1 MRASLE
7 AIRIELRGALRRHLH
22 RPGFAVTVV
31 ATLALTIGA
40 TTAVFSVV
48 NAALVRALPFAS
60 PHELVWIASVRPDNP
75 SAPFSLPEFMDYRS
89 QVRTLSSLS
98 AYANWSASLAGPDLT
113 ERLTGA
119 RMAANAFAV
128 LGVSPAA
135 GRLFN
140 EDDDRPDAP
149 AVVVLS
155 HRLWQRRYGGAADA
169 VGQAVRINGQSFVV
183 VGVLPAQ
190 FPLPMRDLDVV
201 TPLVPDRDPLRHRRN
216 SVNFLRVFGRL
227 KPGTSLEQAQ
237 VELTAICRSLRQQF
251 PVEYARKDAV
261 RAVALHEVI
270 VADFRQSMLLLLAAV
285 IVVLATALANLVS
298 LALVRANGRLGE
310 LSMRMAIGASRR
322 DLVRQLAAE
331 ALLLALAGSGLG
343 WVLASRA
350 IAAAVRWAPD
360 SIPRLGEASLDGTA
374 ALLVMAVTVVVTA
387 LLTAAPLSAVART
400 RVGDTLRAASR
411 GAIGDR
417 WNDRVRNAT
426 VVAEIS
432 AALVLLLAT
441 VVLVQN
447 LRRLRDLDPGFN
459 PEGVFQARLSVPP
472 TYRSADDLGRFYD
485 QLSNRLAAA
494 PGVRAWGVIS
504 VAPLSGLLATVPFSV
519 AGQAT
524 AESDWPSANLRTI
537 SPAWPSVVG
546 TRLRQGR
553 WFAETD
559 ASNTPP
565 VALVSAALADRF
577 LSGHAVGQR
586 LLIDDNNEGPRPVEI
601 VGVVENVRHIALDL
615 PPALDLYLPL
625 RQVHPDGVA
634 LLRNNQFWMIRT
646 ELDPAAFR
654 RTFLADLR
662 AIDPDAAVSGT
673 GAMRQYLDAWLG
685 PRRFNLGLFGAFAL
699 TAVMLALSGLYG
711 LVSYAV
717 GQRGPEIGL
726 RLALGATPR
735 DVQRMILRQ
744 AARLAAAGAALG
756 LGLAGGAWRLAA
768 GLVQEGI
775 EPAMVAATTAV
786 LVAVVLLA
794 AWLPARRAARVE
806 ATVAL
811 RVR

>member
-1 MRASLE
+1 
-7 AIRIELRGALRRHLH
+7 
-22 RPGFAVTVV
+22 
-31 ATLALTIGA
+31 
-40 TTAVFSVV
+40 
-48 NAALVRALPFAS
+48 
-60 PHELVWIASVRPDNP
+60 
-75 SAPFSLPEFMDYRS
+75 
-89 QVRTLSSLS
+89 
-98 AYANWSASLAGPDLT
+98 
-113 ERLTGA
+113 
-119 RMAANAFAV
+119 
-128 LGVSPAA
+128 
-135 GRLFN
+135 
-140 EDDDRPDAP
+140 
-149 AVVVLS
+149 
-155 HRLWQRRYGGAADA
+155 
-169 VGQAVRINGQSFVV
+169 
-183 VGVLPAQ
+183 
-190 FPLPMRDLDVV
+190 
-201 TPLVPDRDPLRHRRN
+201 
-216 SVNFLRVFGRL
+216 
-227 KPGTSLEQAQ
+227 
-237 VELTAICRSLRQQF
+237 
-251 PVEYARKDAV
+251 
-261 RAVALHEVI
+261 
-270 VADFRQSMLLLLAAV
+270 
-285 IVVLATALANLVS
+285 
-298 LALVRANGRLGE
+298 
-310 LSMRMAIGASRR
+310 
-322 DLVRQLAAE
+322 
-331 ALLLALAGSGLG
+331 
-343 WVLASRA
+343 
-350 IAAAVRWAPD
+350 
-360 SIPRLGEASLDGTA
+360 
-374 ALLVMAVTVVVTA
+374 
-387 LLTAAPLSAVART
+387 
-400 RVGDTLRAASR
+400 
-411 GAIGDR
+411 
-417 WNDRVRNAT
+417 
-426 VVAEIS
+426 
-432 AALVLLLAT
+432 
-441 VVLVQN
+441 
-447 LRRLRDLDPGFN
+447 
-459 PEGVFQARLSVPP
+459 
-472 TYRSADDLGRFYD
+472 
-485 QLSNRLAAA
+485 
-494 PGVRAWGVIS
+494 
-504 VAPLSGLLATVPFSV
+504 
-519 AGQAT
+519 
-524 AESDWPSANLRTI
+524 
-537 SPAWPSVVG
+537 VG